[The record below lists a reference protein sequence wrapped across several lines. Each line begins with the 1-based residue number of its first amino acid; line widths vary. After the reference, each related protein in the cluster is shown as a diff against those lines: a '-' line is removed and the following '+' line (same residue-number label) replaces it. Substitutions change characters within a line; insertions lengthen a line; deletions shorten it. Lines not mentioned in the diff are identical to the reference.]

1 MTENEKE
8 LVEMIRSSNDPA
20 KALLVAVDVICEFLA
35 DQRCR
40 ADHPDLKNKAV

>member
-8 LVEMIRSSNDPA
+8 LVEMIRNSNDPA
-20 KALLVAVDVICEFLA
+20 KAMMAAIDVIREFLA

-40 ADHPDLKNKAV
+40 TEHPDLKNKAV